1 MTAPFFDVRN
11 KGFGPR
17 TPVADVFK
25 LLDARVASLPA
36 EAVSLGEAAGRV
48 LAGSV
53 TAAVNIPGFA
63 RAAMDGFAVRAADAR
78 IDNPLSL
85 VGESLPG
92 RPFAG
97 TVATG
102 QAVRIMTGAPLP
114 NGADAVLRVEAAEEA
129 EGRVRAQAAIAP
141 GRDLGRIGEDVL
153 AGSEVLAAG
162 RRLRPQ
168 DVGMLAALGIGTIAA
183 IRRPR
188 VAILATGDELLPPG
202 SKPEGCRIVDS
213 NSPMLAALIH
223 RDGGVPLPVRYVLDR
238 LEAVRAALV
247 GADADAIVVSGGSS
261 VGKEDHAPRSLAELG
276 ELAVHGIAIR
286 PAGPTGIGFLQC
298 GMPVFL
304 LPGNPV
310 ACLCGYD
317 LFAGRAI
324 RRMGGRDSD
333 VPYRKDA
340 APLRT
345 AIGSAKGRLDYV
357 RVRLID
363 GEVEPIPGRGGSL
376 LSTAVAADGF
386 ILVDAERES
395 LPSGELVDV
404 WLFDG

>member
-223 RDGGVPLPVRYVLDR
+223 RDGGVPLPVRYVPDR
-238 LEAVRAALV
+238 LEAVRTALAE
-247 GADADAIVVSGGSS
+247 ADADAIVVSGGSS
-261 VGKEDHAPRSLAELG
+261 VGKEDHAPR
-276 ELAVHGIAIR
+276 
-286 PAGPTGIGFLQC
+286 
-298 GMPVFL
+298 
-304 LPGNPV
+304 
-310 ACLCGYD
+310 
-317 LFAGRAI
+317 
-324 RRMGGRDSD
+324 
-333 VPYRKDA
+333 
-340 APLRT
+340 
-345 AIGSAKGRLDYV
+345 
-357 RVRLID
+357 
-363 GEVEPIPGRGGSL
+363 
-376 LSTAVAADGF
+376 
-386 ILVDAERES
+386 
-395 LPSGELVDV
+395 
-404 WLFDG
+404 